1 VTLEGYLQH
10 RRSWEVS
17 LWAGLLLVSTLA
29 NAWVTAIDAAR
40 NDIVLGHW
48 EPLAWEV
55 TSNLVEGMLIPAILL
70 FDRRFP
76 IGLGTWRRNLS
87 AHTLFTV
94 VFSLTHVGA
103 MYWLRV
109 LTYDWIGG
117 TSGYYW
123 PHWWRE
129 FGYEYL
135 KDFRTYFFFV
145 ALIYLYRFVLRR
157 WRGEAEFLSEVGD
170 ETETQ
175 PITDRFLI
183 KKLGREFLV
192 RSDHIDRIEAAGNYV
207 NLYVGKHVYPLR
219 ETMTGICARLAE
231 RGFQR
236 VHRSAI
242 VNLDRVAEIVTYD
255 SGDGEVRLDSDVR
268 VPLSRRYRKELRE
281 RLR

>member
-1 VTLEGYLQH
+1 MTLEGYLQH

-17 LWAGLLLVSTLA
+17 LWAGFLLVATLT
-29 NAWVTAIDAAR
+29 NTWITAIDAAR
-40 NDIVLGHW
+40 NEIALASW
-48 EPLAWEV
+48 EPLVWEA
-55 TSNLVEGMLIPAILL
+55 TSNIVQGLMIPIILL
-70 FDRRFP
+70 FDRQFP
-76 IGLGTWRRNLS
+76 IGSGTWRRNLA
-87 AHTLFTV
+87 AHALFTV
-94 VFSLTHVGA
+94 AYSLAHVGA

-109 LTYDWIGG
+109 MTYDWIGG
-117 TSGYYW
+117 TAGYLW
-123 PHWWRE
+123 SHWWRE

-135 KDFRTYFFFV
+135 KDFRTYFFFI

-157 WRGEAEFLSEVGD
+157 WHGEAEFLSEGGE
-170 ETETQ
+170 ETEIR

-207 NLYVGKHVYPLR
+207 NLHVGKRVYPLR
-219 ETMTGICARLAE
+219 ETMTGISARLAE

-242 VNLDRVAEIVTYD
+242 VNLDRVSEILTFD
-255 SGDGEVRLDSDVR
+255 SGDGEVRLESDVR
-268 VPLSRRYRKELRE
+268 VPLSRRYRKQLRA